1 MTPQVHYESRL
12 AHFEDIVRHEE
23 RRTGRIADLRLG
35 VFAVGLALAL
45 AAWWGHAAWGWL
57 LVPLAAFLAL
67 VALHE
72 AAHRR
77 RALALLGVAHYQ
89 AGLRRMAGEPDAC
102 ALEASLRP
110 VDSLYAK
117 DLDLFGRGGLF
128 ERLCTARTSAG
139 AQTLADWLLNGA
151 CVDTIAARQ
160 EAARDVAARPAFR
173 ETLALTGGAVAAML
187 SADDLRRWSDEPRR
201 LGAGWRLPVAL
212 GLGGVALAA
221 IPVAA
226 LGFPPALLL
235 ALAANIV
242 FVAANKRGLAALDR
256 SLEPIGRELRALSVV
271 LDILEREDFSAPLLR
286 EQQAALRDGEGQSAA
301 AAIRQLDRM
310 TAAYESYQNQ
320 LFIVIALYTLWPYWW
335 GLAIERWRA
344 RHRDA
349 LQGRWMEALGA
360 LEALAS
366 LGTHAFEHPAHAWP
380 EVTPGTAR
388 FEADALGHPL
398 LPPSQ
403 RVCNDVALNGG
414 LRLLMVSGSN
424 MSGKSTLLRSVG
436 LNAVLALAGAPVCAT
451 RLAISPLRIGAVIR
465 VEDSIQRGASRFY
478 AEIERFKALLD
489 AMAEPPALL
498 FLADEIL
505 HGTNTRDRV
514 AGAQALI
521 AGLLERGAL
530 GLVTTHDLAL
540 TEFVSLLECAR
551 NVHFQ
556 DDWKDGK
563 LAFDYRLREGVVTK
577 SNALDLMRA
586 IGLPVP
592 DDANAPEATSR
603 G

>member
-1 MTPQVHYESRL
+1 MTPQAHYESRL
-12 AHFEDIVRHEE
+12 VHFEEIARNEE

-35 VFAVGLALAL
+35 VFMLGLVLAL
-45 AAWWGHAAWGWL
+45 AAWWGHVGWGWL
-57 LVPLAAFLAL
+57 LVPLAAFVAL

-72 AAHRR
+72 SAHRR

-102 ALEASLRP
+102 ALEAALRP

-139 AQTLADWLLNGA
+139 AQTLADWLLSGA
-151 CVDTIAARQ
+151 SLESIAARQ
-160 EAARDVAARPAFR
+160 VAAREIAARHEFR
-173 ETLALTGGAVAAML
+173 ERLALAGGAVAAMV
-187 SADDLRRWSDEPRR
+187 SAEDLRRWSDEPPR
-201 LGAGWRLPVAL
+201 LGAGWRLPVAA

-221 IPVAA
+221 LPVAV
-226 LGFPPALLL
+226 LGFPPAVLL

-256 SLEPIGRELRALSVV
+256 SLEPIGRELRALAVV
-271 LDILEREDFSAPLLR
+271 LDILEREDFTAPLLR
-286 EQQAALRDGEGQSAA
+286 EQQAALRDGDGKSAA

-310 TAAYESYQNQ
+310 TTAYESYQNQ
-320 LFIVIALYTLWPYWW
+320 LFIVIALYTLWPFWW
-335 GLAIERWRA
+335 GVAIERWRA
-344 RHRDA
+344 RHRVA
-349 LQGRWMEALGA
+349 LQGQWMNALGA

-366 LGTHAFEHPAHAWP
+366 LGSHAFEHPAHAWP
-380 EVTPGTAR
+380 EVTRGPAR

-398 LPPSQ
+398 LSPGQ

-436 LNAVLALAGAPVCAT
+436 LNAALALAGAPVCAT
-451 RLAISPLRIGAVIR
+451 RLAMSPLRIGAVIR

-489 AMAEPPALL
+489 ATAIGPPLL

-521 AGLLERGAL
+521 AALLDRGAL

-540 TEFVSLLECAR
+540 TDFVSHVDGAK

-592 DDANAPEATSR
+592 EEASAPETQPR

>member
-1 MTPQVHYESRL
+1 MTPQAHYENRL
-12 AHFEDIVRHEE
+12 AYFEDLAQREE
-23 RRTGRIADLRLG
+23 QRTGRIADLRLG
-35 VFAVGLALAL
+35 VFALGLALAL
-45 AAWWGHAAWGWL
+45 AAWWGYMAWGWL
-57 LVPLAAFLAL
+57 AVPFAAFAAL

-72 AAHRR
+72 SAHRR
-77 RALALLGVAHYQ
+77 RALALLGVAHYR
-89 AGLRRMAGEPDAC
+89 AGLRRVAGEPDAC
-102 ALEASLRP
+102 ALEAALRP
-110 VDSLYAK
+110 VDSLYAR

-128 ERLCTARTSAG
+128 ERLCAARTSVG
-139 AQTLADWLLNGA
+139 AQTLADWLLTGA
-151 CVDTIAARQ
+151 PVDTIAARQ
-160 EAARDVAARPAFR
+160 EAAREIAARHDFR
-173 ETLALTGGAVAAML
+173 ERLALAGGAVAAMV

-201 LGAGWRLPVAL
+201 LGAGWRLPVAV

-221 IPVAA
+221 LPVAA

-256 SLEPIGRELRALSVV
+256 SLEPIGRELRALAVV
-271 LDILEREDFSAPLLR
+271 LEILEREDFSAPLLR
-286 EQQAALRDGEGQSAA
+286 EQQAALRDGAGTSAA

-320 LFIVIALYTLWPYWW
+320 LFIVIALYTLWPFWW
-335 GLAIERWRA
+335 GVAIERWRA
-344 RHRDA
+344 RHREA
-349 LQGRWMEALGA
+349 LQGQWMNALGT

-366 LGTHAFEHPAHAWP
+366 LGGHAFEHPAHAWP
-380 EVTPGTAR
+380 EVTAGAAR
-388 FEADALGHPL
+388 FEANGLGHPL
-398 LPPSQ
+398 LPTGQ
-403 RVCNDVALNGG
+403 RVCNDVALNGE

-436 LNAVLALAGAPVCAT
+436 LNAALALAGAPVCAT
-451 RLAISPLRIGAVIR
+451 RLAMSPLRLGAVIR

-489 AMAEPPALL
+489 ATAVAPPLL

-540 TEFVSLLECAR
+540 TDFVSQLKGAK

-586 IGLPVP
+586 MGLPVP
-592 DDANAPEATSR
+592 DDSHAQESTQR
-603 G
+603 V